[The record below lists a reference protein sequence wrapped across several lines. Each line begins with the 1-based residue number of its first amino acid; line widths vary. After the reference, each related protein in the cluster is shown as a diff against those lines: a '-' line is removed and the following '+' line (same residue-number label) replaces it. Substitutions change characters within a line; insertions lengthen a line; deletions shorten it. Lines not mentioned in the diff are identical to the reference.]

1 MQCKK
6 RHTAGIYAP
15 ARNKEVIHTNK
26 ITRTLLGTILVIA
39 SISGC
44 HAATFAGDVITFTD
58 PPTAIAIEA
67 GSQASFDVTLRNLG
81 DLYADVSITAEL
93 PDGISIV
100 SGDEARL
107 VDMRKSV
114 DYHIVIAAGEDMA
127 SGTYPLEIADKSDV
141 DQHTWHTIDLHVTGR
156 SVATPAAT
164 IEPVNEEEPEEEE
177 KKSPG
182 FGFTAVAVAFGLLMA
197 MAYHS
202 RFR

>member
-1 MQCKK
+1 VQCKK

-15 ARNKEVIHTNK
+15 ARNKEVVHTNK
-26 ITRTLLGTILVIA
+26 ITRTLLGAILVIA

-67 GSQASFDVTLRNLG
+67 GSQASFNVTLRNSG
-81 DLYADVSITAEL
+81 DLYADVSINTRL

-100 SGDEARL
+100 SGNETQL

-114 DYHIVIAAGEDMA
+114 DYPLVISAGEDVA
-127 SGTYPLEIADKSDV
+127 SGTYPLEIADESDV
-141 DQHTWHTIDLHVTGR
+141 DQRTWHTINLHVTGR
-156 SVATPAAT
+156 SVATPTAT
-164 IEPVNEEEPEEEE
+164 EPANEEEPEEEE

-182 FGFTAVAVAFGLLMA
+182 FGFVAVVVAFGSLMA
-197 MAYHS
+197 LAYHS